1 MEPIDPFAQLP
12 DVERGRLYKVK
23 KAVAEGTYA
32 VSADAL
38 AAKLLDSMLGAHAN
52 RSFQIT
58 DSLQTEVQ
66 ALLLDQKKG

>member
-12 DVERGRLYKVK
+12 DVERERLYRVK

-32 VSADAL
+32 VSVDAL
-38 AAKLLDSMLGAHAN
+38 AAKLLDSMLEAHAN
-52 RSFQIT
+52 RSLQIT

-66 ALLLDQKKG
+66 ALLLDQKNG